1 MVSYFILRLFSI
13 KCHVIDK
20 CVCDWLMQIVD
31 METGKRVLGVFEDGE
46 VCVRGPSI
54 TCGYFHN
61 DAATKHTI
69 DTDGWLHT
77 GTSMFFCSNKNS
89 NNTDNFNKRCSYAI

>member
-1 MVSYFILRLFSI
+1 MRLVSI

-20 CVCDWLMQIVD
+20 GVCDWLMQIVD
-31 METGKRVLGVFEDGE
+31 METGCRVLGVHEDGE
-46 VCVRGPSI
+46 VCMRGPSI

-77 GTSMFFCSNKNS
+77 GTSMFFI
-89 NNTDNFNKRCSYAI
+89 AIKIAIA